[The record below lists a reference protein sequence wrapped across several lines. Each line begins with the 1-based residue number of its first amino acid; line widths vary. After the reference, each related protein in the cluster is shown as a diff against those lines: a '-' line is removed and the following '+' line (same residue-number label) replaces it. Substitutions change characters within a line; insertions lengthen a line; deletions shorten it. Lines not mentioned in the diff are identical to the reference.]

1 MKENNKGLA
10 IAGLVISIVSIF
22 IFPILGILSIIFG
35 AIVINTN
42 ENKEPW
48 FKPVWKYK
56 NKTLGYGRYSLLVGI
71 IDIVWVVINYF
82 ILMAM

>member
-1 MKENNKGLA
+1 MKHSSLNQH
-10 IAGLVISIVSIF
+10 
-22 IFPILGILSIIFG
+22 
-35 AIVINTN
+35 TN